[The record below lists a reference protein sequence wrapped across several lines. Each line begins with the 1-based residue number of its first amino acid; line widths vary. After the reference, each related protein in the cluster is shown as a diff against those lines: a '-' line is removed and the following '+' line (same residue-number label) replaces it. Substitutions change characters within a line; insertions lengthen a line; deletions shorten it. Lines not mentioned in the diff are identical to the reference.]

1 MHRQRQ
7 LPGVVEALRSSGRLS
22 GRLDGGQQ
30 ESAQRGDDRDHDQQF
45 HQRKSATLHALA
57 PQNRFFDSSKY

>member
-7 LPGVVEALRSSGRLS
+7 LPGVVEALRSSGSLS

-30 ESAQRGDDRDHDQQF
+30 ESDQRGDDRDHDQQF
-45 HQRKSATLHALA
+45 HQGKPRRRGA
-57 PQNRFFDSSKY
+57 